1 MMEPQNEFISRDEVQ
16 EMIDDAICKHNRNA
30 TIISACVG
38 WVVLGLYAE
47 GLLRIIGVIPP
58 LFSWMK
64 ITLN

>member
-1 MMEPQNEFISRDEVQ
+1 MMEPQNEFISRDEVK
-16 EMIDDAICKHNRNA
+16 EMIDDAIRKHNRNA

-47 GLLRIIGVIPP
+47 GLLRVIGIIPP

>member
-1 MMEPQNEFISRDEVQ
+1 MEPQNEFINRDEVQ
-16 EMIDDAICKHNRNA
+16 EMIDDAIRKHNRNA

-47 GLLRIIGVIPP
+47 GLLRVVGIIPP

>member
-1 MMEPQNEFISRDEVQ
+1 MMNPQSEFVTREEVQ
-16 EMIDDAICKHNRNA
+16 EMIDEAIRKHNRNA

-47 GLLRIIGVIPP
+47 GLLRVIGIIPP

>member
-1 MMEPQNEFISRDEVQ
+1 MEPQNEFISRDEVK
-16 EMIDDAICKHNRNA
+16 EMIDDAIRKHNRNA

-47 GLLRIIGVIPP
+47 GLLRVIGVIPP

>member
-1 MMEPQNEFISRDEVQ
+1 MMEPQNEFISRDEVK
-16 EMIDDAICKHNRNA
+16 EMIDDAIRKHNQNA

-38 WVVLGLYAE
+38 WAVLGLYAE
-47 GLLRIIGVIPP
+47 GLLRVIGVIPP

>member
-1 MMEPQNEFISRDEVQ
+1 MMEPQNEFISLDEVQ
-16 EMIDDAICKHNRNA
+16 EMIDDAIRKHNRNA

-47 GLLRIIGVIPP
+47 GLLRVIGVIPP